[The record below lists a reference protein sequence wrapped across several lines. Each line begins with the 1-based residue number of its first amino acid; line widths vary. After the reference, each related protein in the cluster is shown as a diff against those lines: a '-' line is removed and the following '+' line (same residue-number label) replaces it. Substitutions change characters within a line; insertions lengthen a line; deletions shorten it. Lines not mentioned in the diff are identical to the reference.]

1 MKKQDVINTLLKQK
15 ASLEL
20 EIIEL
25 KEDNDA
31 NYKSL
36 KLKENKKLLLSLLK
50 ERINFLNSVD
60 LDFAAFKKEEVLKIV
75 DISLPSL
82 YLKDKDSLNELLI
95 ALEDVNN
102 KLSLHKEVIK
112 SFKDDFDVAEVSSRY
127 NELLCYKEY
136 YTKLLTFCK

>member
-50 ERINFLNSVD
+50 ERINFLNSID
-60 LDFAAFKKEEVLKIV
+60 LDFVAFKKEEVLKIV

>member
-50 ERINFLNSVD
+50 ERINFLNSID
-60 LDFAAFKKEEVLKIV
+60 LDFTAFKKEEVLKIV